1 MEARKDRAA
10 LLAERKANES
20 KSNYESRYC
29 IATAKETGLEK
40 VNEEN
45 TSNYYTIEVGTAPKS
60 KSCSKQNNTFR

>member
-20 KSNYESRYC
+20 KSNYESKYC
-29 IATAKETGLEK
+29 TATAERTGLEK

-45 TSNYYTIEVGTAPKS
+45 TSNYYTIEHNSEAKS
-60 KSCSKQNNTFR
+60 RSCSKQNN